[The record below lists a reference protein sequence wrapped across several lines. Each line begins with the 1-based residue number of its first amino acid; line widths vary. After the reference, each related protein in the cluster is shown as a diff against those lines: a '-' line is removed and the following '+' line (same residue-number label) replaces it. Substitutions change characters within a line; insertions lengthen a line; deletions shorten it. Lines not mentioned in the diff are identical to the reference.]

1 MMVSVYLII
10 LFPHGPLTKLLTISF
25 KHYLFILHA
34 FSMAEETMQVSRGLS
49 IFTQGPSNIKE
60 VVHIHFFGSFFPY
73 QLRQWLCRNPWS
85 CEGQFSKEAINREKG
100 KNNYIGLVFVLCKGK
115 EAICPSI
122 AGGWAQGGG
131 NRRIWLQMK
140 WKEIVTGWGQACF
153 GKLRLE

>member
-1 MMVSVYLII
+1 MVSVYLII

-73 QLRQWLCRNPWS
+73 QLRQWLCRNP
-85 CEGQFSKEAINREKG
+85 C
-100 KNNYIGLVFVLCKGK
+100 
-115 EAICPSI
+115 
-122 AGGWAQGGG
+122 
-131 NRRIWLQMK
+131 
-140 WKEIVTGWGQACF
+140 
-153 GKLRLE
+153 